1 MCIRDSNSG
10 IYQQLFGDTA
20 ELARQAD
27 PVLSDFSGPVTFE
40 ENAAN
45 AGLQLIDAAVSL
57 SDTDSANFNGGRIDL
72 FYLTGGAAEDKLGV
86 VHQGDAAGQIG
97 VTGSTVRF
105 GNVPIA
111 TISGGTGGAN
121 LRIDFT
127 SDAATLEA
135 VEQLIQRLG
144 YGNTDSSP
152 NASRTLAL
160 RVSDGDGGSSLPS
173 QITINV
179 TAQVDGTPKAYGEE
193 QVNTYVPNSQSDAAV
208 ARLCLLYTSRCV

>member
-1 MCIRDSNSG
+1 MCIRD
-10 IYQQLFGDTA
+10 
-20 ELARQAD
+20 R
-27 PVLSDFSGPVTFE
+27 
-40 ENAAN
+40 
-45 AGLQLIDAAVSL
+45 
-57 SDTDSANFNGGRIDL
+57 

-208 ARLCLLYTSRCV
+208 ARLNGGGYVVVWVSGSSQDGSADGIHAPVSYTHLDVYKRQSHD